1 MPAARSTPS
10 PADVAME
17 VNGFLA
23 GLGVLSVA
31 LFPFALPGLL
41 LGLLLVLPVAPLVL
55 AAAVVWLLARA
66 VAAAFRF
73 ARSLVRRPIGGAQ
86 PHGRRRR
93 PPGERRSAARLPSAL
108 GARYWAG
115 DVAGERGACA
125 APLRGRDV

>member
-17 VNGFLA
+17 VNGLLA

-55 AAAVVWLLARA
+55 AAAVVLLLARA
-66 VAAAFRF
+66 VVAAFRF
-73 ARSLVRRPIGGAQ
+73 ARSLVRRPIGGTQ
-86 PHGRRRR
+86 PHREA
-93 PPGERRSAARLPSAL
+93 P
-108 GARYWAG
+108 
-115 DVAGERGACA
+115 A
-125 APLRGRDV
+125 APW